1 MVVGVESPS
10 ATLKGL
16 LRVVFLRG
24 SPERIFYTRRRFIVC
39 LLLAVLLS
47 GLAQAFFYQDHLV
60 FVVLRVFAE
69 LTMFMLAI
77 VLLTAKIA
85 RFRLAYMMLVLVMIS
100 ALMDTTL
107 LAIAPILTV
116 FADAEAA
123 RLWVGWAIGAMAAY
137 GAANCFAWGLRRDL
151 LGGAVVVLLYL
162 AASLALDL
170 AFRGLYDIMAAG

>member
-16 LRVVFLRG
+16 LRVVFQRG

-39 LLLAVLLS
+39 LILAVVLS
-47 GLAQAFFYQDHLV
+47 GLAQAFFFQDHLV
-60 FVVLRVFAE
+60 FVILRVFAE

-100 ALMDTTL
+100 ALMDATL
-107 LAIAPILTV
+107 LVLAAPLTMLAGSETIRPWLGWLV
-116 FADAEAA
+116 GAA
-123 RLWVGWAIGAMAAY
+123 AAY
-137 GAANCFAWGLRRDL
+137 GAANVFAWGMRREIMI
-151 LGGAVVVLLYL
+151 GVGIVAMYL
-162 AASLALDL
+162 IASVGLDL
-170 AFRGLYDIMAAG
+170 AFRGLYDVMAAG